1 MVRNFSRRLLGFG
14 FALLAG
20 AGAMNDVAAEAG
32 ELKRV
37 ACFGR
42 FMIDLPTGAEVA
54 GQRSEFMFGTMTAEQ
69 ANLGTD
75 AFAERM
81 EQRERM
87 IKASGLG
94 RVYHWTRTIAPTPD
108 ARVFVG
114 SRDAFGDTAYAFEAY
129 ALTEG
134 GALFSMSKTAYSP
147 EKIDSVLSR
156 LQKNIIAALR
166 ARDPAEIPTE
176 PGLCI
181 EHGFIASDGSE
192 RASER
197 FEISLDFERWP
208 DMMLTIGSSTIHKA
222 EPSLLERV
230 GNAEVPAAFQPLLR
244 HIRTVRKGRHD
255 VGAITGE
262 ALLQMFPSDAGHMT
276 HTFHWES
283 HFALNDPFKPALVVE
298 LTTGRLSKWQDKR
311 PTISEQ
317 EAVALFDAVVNSI
330 RLRPTTPAK
339 PAIEPKAAL
348 GTPLV
353 TGRSCPQSGV
363 WQADEGERRFV
374 REGETM
380 PATRVVVTPSF
391 LARLRGGQ
399 PLARRATRWTLV
411 AYEPDPPSGAEPPS
425 GEPTAT

>member
-1 MVRNFSRRLLGFG
+1 
-14 FALLAG
+14 
-20 AGAMNDVAAEAG
+20 
-32 ELKRV
+32 
-37 ACFGR
+37 
-42 FMIDLPTGAEVA
+42 
-54 GQRSEFMFGTMTAEQ
+54 MFGTITSERVMFDA
-69 ANLGTD
+69 AGFNLL
-75 AFAERM
+75 M
-81 EQRERM
+81 EQREAELRAG
-87 IKASGLG
+87 KDEKGDDYV
-94 RVYHWTRTIAPTPD
+94 RTRTSQGAS
-108 ARVFVG
+108 ARVFELTKKLLIAQSHG
-114 SRDAFGDTAYAFEAY
+114 FAAYKWDQGVMY
-129 ALTEG
+129 
-134 GALFSMSKTAYSP
+134 SMRQSGFIPDKL
-147 EKIDSVLSR
+147 DSVFDRLQSR
-156 LQKNIIAALR
+156 LLPNLR

-230 GNAEVPAAFQPLLR
+230 GNAEVPAAFRPLLR